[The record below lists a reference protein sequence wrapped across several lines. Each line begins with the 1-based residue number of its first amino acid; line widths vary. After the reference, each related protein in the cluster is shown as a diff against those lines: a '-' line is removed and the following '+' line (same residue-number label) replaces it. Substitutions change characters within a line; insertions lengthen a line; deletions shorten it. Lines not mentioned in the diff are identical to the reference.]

1 MTKKMTDINHA
12 GGKESGCTSA
22 QQALKWLIEGN
33 RRYVAGQTDPP
44 DLSAARR
51 SVLRSKGQQPFAVV
65 LTCSDSRV
73 PPEHIFN
80 QGLGDLFVVRV
91 AGNVVDYVTMG
102 SIEYGAEHLGSPLL
116 LVLGHDY
123 CGAVKATV
131 DGGEAPG
138 SIGAIVE
145 RIKPTVDLL
154 KQAGVRGEDLYRKV
168 EDENILAVINEIE
181 KSPIIHHMVE
191 QGQLTIVG
199 AKYHLGSGEVTF
211 IEI

>member
-1 MTKKMTDINHA
+1 VLTDINHNN
-12 GGKESGCTSA
+12 GCCKVTA
-22 QQALKWLIEGN
+22 NEALKWLIEGN
-33 RRYVAGQTDPP
+33 RRYVAGQSVLP
-44 DLSAARR
+44 DLSSSRR
-51 SVLRSKGQQPFAVV
+51 SELRAQGQYPFAVV

-80 QGLGDLFVVRV
+80 QGMGDLFVVRV
-91 AGNVVDYVTMG
+91 AGNVVDDVALG
-102 SIEYGAEHLGSPLL
+102 SIEYGVEHLGAPLL

-145 RIKPTVDLL
+145 RIKPTVDS
-154 KQAGVRGEDLYRKV
+154 VRQSGATGDELYRKA
-168 EDENILAVINEIE
+168 EDQNILAVIKEIQA
-181 KSPIIHHMVE
+181 SPIIKHMLE
-191 QGQLTIVG
+191 HQQLTIVG
-199 AKYHLGSGEVTF
+199 GKYHLESGEVTF

>member
-1 MTKKMTDINHA
+1 MAVNHA
-12 GGKESGCTSA
+12 GGKEGSCTTA

-33 RRYVAGQTDPP
+33 RRYVAGQTAPP
-44 DLSAARR
+44 DMSAARR
-51 SVLRSKGQQPFAVV
+51 SVLRSEGQQPFAVV

-91 AGNVVDYVTMG
+91 AGNVVDEVTMG

-154 KQAGVRGEDLYRKV
+154 KQAGVKGEDLYRKV
-168 EDENILAVINEIE
+168 EDENILAVISEIE
-181 KSPIIHHMVE
+181 KSPVIHHMVE
-191 QGQLTIVG
+191 QEHLTIVG